1 MKFLGIDY
9 GSKRIGLAISDEN
22 AQIAFPKEIILTH
35 DHPLEHIAKILKQEN
50 ITEVVV
56 GESINFEGEANKIEK
71 DIEVFVQDLK
81 RVLNVV
87 VHKQQEFLTSVEA
100 RRVGVTKI
108 NSHKAESHSK
118 IKKEK
123 GGKVDAGAATLILQ
137 RFLERYNHSSRA

>member
-71 DIEVFVQDLK
+71 DIDVFVQDLK

-87 VHKQQEFLTSVEA
+87 VHKQKEFLTSLLCGLGGL
-100 RRVGVTKI
+100 RGLNKGVFGT
-108 NSHKAESHSK
+108 SHQKLP
-118 IKKEK
+118 
-123 GGKVDAGAATLILQ
+123 TLQ
-137 RFLERYNHSSRA
+137 NK

>member
-9 GSKRIGLAISDEN
+9 GSKRIGLAVSDEN
-22 AQIAFPKEIILTH
+22 AQIAFPKEIILTK
-35 DHPLEHIAKILKQEN
+35 DHPLEHIGKILKEDN

-56 GESINFEGEANKIEK
+56 GESMNFEGEANKIEK
-71 DIEVFVQDLK
+71 DIENFVEDLK
-81 RVLNVV
+81 NNFGVV
-87 VHKQQEFLTSVEA
+87 VHKQKEFLTTVEA
-100 RRVGVTKI
+100 RRVGVTKAS
-108 NSHKAESHSK
+108 SHKSESHSK